1 MVILEQANSLTCSE
15 QKHVPSSLFPSLVD
29 VAWYRENGAKRL
41 MLFAVEFCNWYGSP
55 FLNIPS

>member
-1 MVILEQANSLTCSE
+1 MVILEPANPFTCSK
-15 QKHVPSSLFPSLVD
+15 QKQVASSLFLSLVD
-29 VAWYRENGAKRL
+29 VAWYGESGAKRL